1 MKTDRHKG
9 AREPMRESQD
19 EYSKIESARRKE
31 LSKWEKRVIFG
42 FRKEFLNYV
51 ENTNM
56 SIEQSMEQFL
66 AKHEAFK
73 KDDLITWLREEMKNK
88 KISAQVL
95 VKVKTYLNSLQEKE
109 EKTHSVDDGSDGER

>member
-42 FRKEFLNYV
+42 GRLGNYQYYDIKK
-51 ENTNM
+51 M
-56 SIEQSMEQFL
+56 S
-66 AKHEAFK
+66 
-73 KDDLITWLREEMKNK
+73 
-88 KISAQVL
+88 
-95 VKVKTYLNSLQEKE
+95 
-109 EKTHSVDDGSDGER
+109 